1 MWRGISLANKC
12 LLLFGGA
19 IVLIVLAALSIP
31 FLRMNTLVDESQL
44 DLCRQQ
50 VDVWQTLEQAGDP
63 GTPVLAA
70 TGKDGAGGGGGVGEI
85 KRGGITA
92 LRLDLNAARA
102 RAQSVPFMKLALD
115 AFTRDPKR
123 GDYVRAN
130 WSGIRRHYL
139 YARAVRE
146 PGPLNT
152 LQGLIV
158 LERGELESTRL
169 LLVNIA
175 YLLGAGLFV
184 LGLATLVFYLI
195 THQLILDPVR
205 ALKETA
211 ERVREGDLAI
221 RSEISTGDEFEELSH
236 TFNAMLSEITR
247 SQDQLRA
254 INAALDVKLN
264 ELAESNS
271 ALYEAARLKGE
282 FLASIS
288 HELRTPLNSIIG
300 FTDLLRDAAQSELEA
315 GDDSTR
321 LGKRLRY
328 LENISTASRNLLEMI
343 TSLLEMA
350 KIEAGRVDLSI
361 APVNIVDTCHGLLG
375 MVAVQAEKKGLE
387 LKFEG
392 EGEFPPVRTDATK
405 LQQIIL
411 NFLSN
416 AVKFTPTTDPAGRPG
431 RVTLRADRLAAT
443 SIEGPSAQDRVRISV
458 LDTGPGISPEDQ
470 GKLFQKFTQLDAGL
484 AREHAGTGLG
494 LAISRELA
502 HVLQGEIQ
510 LVSEIGRG
518 SMFSLI
524 LPVTFDPARH
534 KEHKLES
541 SLRAALAGRKSSL

>member
-31 FLRMNTLVDESQL
+31 FLRMNALVDESQL

-50 VDVWQTLEQAGDP
+50 VEVWQRLDQQGDP
-63 GTPVLAA
+63 ALPVTGESGPTGELEHAGIRARKLA
-70 TGKDGAGGGGGVGEI
+70 
-85 KRGGITA
+85 
-92 LRLDLNAARA
+92 LPAARA
-102 RAQSVPFMKLALD
+102 SDSPFVQLALA
-115 AFTRDPKR
+115 AFTRDQTR
-123 GDYVRAN
+123 GDYVRAT
-130 WSGIRRHYL
+130 WSGITRQYR

-146 PGPLNT
+146 PGPVST
-152 LQGLIV
+152 LLGVIV
-158 LERGELESTRL
+158 LERRDFETTRL
-169 LLVNIA
+169 LLTNSA
-175 YLLGAGLFV
+175 YLFGAGLFV

-211 ERVREGDLAI
+211 ERVREGDLDI
-221 RSEISTGDEFEELSH
+221 RSDISTGDEFEELSH
-236 TFNAMLSEITR
+236 TFNGMLSEITR
-247 SQDQLRA
+247 SQEQLRA
-254 INAALDVKLN
+254 INSALDVKLN

-300 FTDLLRDAAQSELEA
+300 FTDLLRDAAQSELNA

-321 LGKRLRY
+321 LTKRLRY

-343 TSLLEMA
+343 SSLLEMA

-361 APVNIVDTCHGLLG
+361 APVNIADTCQGLLA
-375 MVAVQAEKKGLE
+375 MIAVQAEKKSID
-387 LKFEG
+387 LKFEC

-405 LQQIIL
+405 LQQIVL

-416 AVKFTPTTDPAGRPG
+416 AVKFTPSLDPAGRPG
-431 RVTLRADRLAAT
+431 VVTLRVDRLAP
-443 SIEGPSAQDRVRISV
+443 SGVEGPGAEDRIRISV
-458 LDTGPGISPEDQ
+458 LDTGPGISAEDQ
-470 GKLFQKFTQLDAGL
+470 TRLFQKFTQLDAGL
-484 AREHAGTGLG
+484 ARGHAGTGLG

-510 LVSEIGRG
+510 LVSEPGRG

-534 KEHKLES
+534 KEHKLEA
-541 SLRAALAGRKSSL
+541 SLRAALAGRRVAVV